1 MTERQTNASR
11 GKVVSM
17 LRPKQLDGEVSYIL
31 KTAISIVTHSRAMF
45 TMILLEGKLLS
56 TLPWV
61 FDPNDKKPARAITK
75 HITIE
80 TPVE

>member
-1 MTERQTNASR
+1 
-11 GKVVSM
+11 
-17 LRPKQLDGEVSYIL
+17 
-31 KTAISIVTHSRAMF
+31 MF